1 MLYGVPVSLQAG
13 GSIPC
18 RLNSAATLL
27 IKIVLVFFCNLVHIA
42 WNGILSHYF
51 LATNG

>member
-27 IKIVLVFFCNLVHIA
+27 IKIVLVFFA
-42 WNGILSHYF
+42 ILYTLHGMVYYLIIF
-51 LATNG
+51 